1 MGLFSEVAIAI
12 NDAAKFVGIRLS
24 DRIFEVSGK
33 LDTAITSLDD
43 ITHAI
48 NGLAKAL
55 VRSQTK
61 PGLVFLQFLKE
72 GSNGMKVFTLKL
84 PLATAEDVK
93 YFEVVYKVGDAE
105 PVTLMP
111 VNPDYGKTPATPGEI
126 PNLQAE
132 NGTVVSGTICCVDD
146 AGNKGPAREFSL
158 EVLDTSAPPMP
169 GEVGIVITD
178 EFADAPVDPPVDP
191 VPPTDPV

>member
-1 MGLFSEVAIAI
+1 MGLFTEVA
-12 NDAAKFVGIRLS
+12 S
-24 DRIFEVSGK
+24 
-33 LDTAITSLDD
+33 AITSAANTLAGRIHTSSDNIVTALDD
-43 ITHAI
+43 LCFSI
-48 NGLAKAL
+48 NDLTKV

-93 YFEVVYKVGDAE
+93 FFEVVYKVGDAE
-105 PVTLMP
+105 PVTLSP
-111 VNPDYGKTPATPGEI
+111 VNPDYGKSPATPGEI
-126 PNLQAE
+126 PNLQAA
-132 NGTVVSGTICCVDD
+132 NGTVVSGSVCCVDD
-146 AGNKGPAREFSL
+146 AGNKSAVREFSL

-178 EFADAPVDPPVDP
+178 EFADAPVDPVDPPVDP
-191 VPPTDPV
+191 VPPTDLV